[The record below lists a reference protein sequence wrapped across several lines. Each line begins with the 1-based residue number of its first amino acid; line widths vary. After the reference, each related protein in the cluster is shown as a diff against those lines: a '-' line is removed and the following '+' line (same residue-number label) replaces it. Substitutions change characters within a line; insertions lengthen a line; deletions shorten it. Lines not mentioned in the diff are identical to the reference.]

1 MGAAWRQRRRRQQR
15 RGGNGDGGN
24 GDDGNGS
31 SDDGGGGGVDGR
43 GVACALRDQ
52 TRVSIHVR
60 ADGFHAHMWAGRGGR
75 TFARVVDLAEE
86 DGFPLVAVSPDPRRC
101 GTWFKVAIV
110 ATSVAS
116 EAQLQRPRVHH
127 R

>member
-1 MGAAWRQRRRRQQR
+1 MGAAWQQRRRRQQR

-86 DGFPLVAVSPDPRRC
+86 DGFPLVAVSPDPRRG
-101 GTWFKVAIV
+101 GTGFKVAIV